1 MFINTIQG
9 YLFLNEIKEE
19 DMNNI
24 DLVVTLTQHERDSNN
39 VTIAFTMG
47 MTAAQKGYDVELLLL
62 SDAVHL
68 ASKGYAD
75 KIDIGEPFKP
85 ISELLPGF
93 LEAGGKLK
101 VCSACMIH
109 NGVSEENLVEGAEI
123 INADYVVDAIMIA
136 KKSLQ
141 LN

>member
-1 MFINTIQG
+1 MH
-9 YLFLNEIKEE
+9 
-19 DMNNI
+19 NI
-24 DLVVTLTQHERDSNN
+24 DLLVTLTQHERDSNN

-47 MTAAQKGYDVELLLL
+47 MNAASKGYDVELILL
-62 SDAVHL
+62 SDAVNL
-68 ASKGYAD
+68 ASKGYAE

-85 ISELLPGF
+85 VKDLLPGF
-93 LEAGGKLK
+93 LKAGGKIK

-109 NGVSEENLVEGAEI
+109 NGVDESNLVEGAEI
-123 INADYVVDAIMIA
+123 ISADYVVDAVMNS

>member
-1 MFINTIQG
+1 M
-9 YLFLNEIKEE
+9 E
-19 DMNNI
+19 NI
-24 DLVVTLTQHERDSNN
+24 DLLVTLTQHERDSNN

-47 MTAAQKGYDVELLLL
+47 LRAAQTGHDVELILL

-75 KIDIGEPFKP
+75 KIDIGKPFEP
-85 ISELLPGF
+85 ISKLLPAF
-93 LEAGGKLK
+93 LEAGGKIK

-109 NGVSEENLVEGAEI
+109 NGVEEDSLVEGAEV
-123 INADYVVDAIMIA
+123 INADYVVDAVMAA

>member
-1 MFINTIQG
+1 M
-9 YLFLNEIKEE
+9 
-19 DMNNI
+19 DNI
-24 DLVVTLTQHERDSNN
+24 DLLVTLTQHERDSNN

-47 MTAAQKGYDVELLLL
+47 MVAAKKGHDVELILL

-75 KIDIGEPFKP
+75 KIDIGAPFEPIAK
-85 ISELLPGF
+85 LLPAF
-93 LEAGGKLK
+93 FEAGGKLK
-101 VCSACMIH
+101 VCSACMEH
-109 NGVSEENLVEGAEI
+109 NGVSKDSLVDGAEI
-123 INADYVVDAIMIA
+123 ISADYVVDAVMEA

>member
-1 MFINTIQG
+1 M
-9 YLFLNEIKEE
+9 
-19 DMNNI
+19 DNI
-24 DLVVTLTQHERDSNN
+24 DLLVTLTQHERDANN

-47 MTAAQKGYDVELLLL
+47 LKAAQDGYDVELILL

-75 KIDIGEPFKP
+75 KIDIGEPFEPLSK
-85 ISELLPGF
+85 LLPAF
-93 LEAGGKLK
+93 IDAGGKLK
-101 VCSACMIH
+101 VCSACMAH
-109 NGVSEENLVEGAEI
+109 NGVESDQLVEAAEVI
-123 INADYVVDAIMIA
+123 KADYVVDAIMHA

>member
-1 MFINTIQG
+1 M
-9 YLFLNEIKEE
+9 
-19 DMNNI
+19 DNI
-24 DLVVTLTQHERDSNN
+24 DLLVTLTQHERDSNN

-47 MTAAQKGYDVELLLL
+47 RHAAKQGHDVELILL

-68 ASKGYAD
+68 ASKGYAN
-75 KIDIGEPFKP
+75 KIDIGAPFEPIAK
-85 ISELLPGF
+85 LLPEF

-109 NGVSEENLVEGAEI
+109 NGVEESTLVEGAEVI
-123 INADYVVDAIMIA
+123 GADYVVDAIMVA

>member
-1 MFINTIQG
+1 M
-9 YLFLNEIKEE
+9 
-19 DMNNI
+19 DNI
-24 DLVVTLTQHERDSNN
+24 DLLITLTQHERDSNN

-47 MTAAQKGYDVELLLL
+47 LKAAQKGHDVTLILL

-75 KIDIGEPFKP
+75 KIDIGKPFEP
-85 ISELLPGF
+85 ISKLLPAF

-109 NGVSEENLVEGAEI
+109 NGLNKDNLVEDAEI
-123 INADYVVDAIMIA
+123 IDADYVVDAIMVA

>member
-1 MFINTIQG
+1 
-9 YLFLNEIKEE
+9 
-19 DMNNI
+19 MNNI
-24 DLVVTLTQHERDSNN
+24 DLLVTLTQHERDSNN

-47 MTAAQKGYDVELLLL
+47 LMAAKKGHDVELILL

-75 KIDIGEPFKP
+75 KIDIGAPFEP
-85 ISELLPGF
+85 ISKLLPAYI
-93 LEAGGKLK
+93 EAGGKLK

-109 NGVSEENLVEGAEI
+109 NGVTEESLVETAEI
-123 INADYVVDAIMIA
+123 IGAEYVVDAIMAA

>member
-1 MFINTIQG
+1 
-9 YLFLNEIKEE
+9 
-19 DMNNI
+19 MNNI
-24 DLVVTLTQHERDSNN
+24 DLLVTLTQHERDSNN

-47 MTAAQKGYDVELLLL
+47 LKAAQKGYDVELILL

-75 KIDIGEPFKP
+75 KIDIGKPFEPIAK
-85 ISELLPGF
+85 LLPEF
-93 LEAGGKLK
+93 LAAGGKLK

-109 NGVSEENLVEGAEI
+109 NEVEENTLVQGSEI
-123 INADYVVDAIMIA
+123 INADYVVDAVMNA

>member
-1 MFINTIQG
+1 
-9 YLFLNEIKEE
+9 
-19 DMNNI
+19 MNNI
-24 DLVVTLTQHERDSNN
+24 DLLVTLTQHERDSNN

-47 MTAAQKGYDVELLLL
+47 LEAAKRGHDVELILL

-75 KIDIGEPFKP
+75 KIDIGKPFQP
-85 ISELLPGF
+85 INKLLPDF
-93 LEAGGKLK
+93 LKAGGKLK

-109 NGVSEENLVEGAEI
+109 NGVEDDNLVEGAEI
-123 INADYVVDAIMIA
+123 IGAEYVVDAIMEA

>member
-1 MFINTIQG
+1 M
-9 YLFLNEIKEE
+9 E
-19 DMNNI
+19 NI
-24 DLVVTLTQHERDSNN
+24 DLLVTLTQHERDSNN

-47 MTAAQKGYDVELLLL
+47 LKAAQRGHDVQLILL

-68 ASKGYAD
+68 ASNGYAD
-75 KIDIGEPFKP
+75 KIDIGAPFEPIAK
-85 ISELLPGF
+85 LLPAF

-109 NGVSEENLVEGAEI
+109 NDVEENTLVEGSEVI
-123 INADYVVDAIMIA
+123 DADYVVDAVMAA

>member
-1 MFINTIQG
+1 MEYADLLIT
-9 YLFLNEIKEE
+9 LAHH
-19 DMNNI
+19 DNNP
-24 DLVVTLTQHERDSNN
+24 NN

-47 MTAAQKGYDVELLLL
+47 WKAAEKGHKAEILLL

-68 ASKGYAD
+68 ASKGFAAS
-75 KIDIGEPFKP
+75 INIGEPFLP
-85 ISELLPGF
+85 VQELLEKF
-93 LEAGGKLK
+93 IVAGGTLK

-109 NGVSEENLVEGAEI
+109 NGVKEENLLEVAQVVS
-123 INADYVVDAIMIA
+123 ADYVVDALMGA

>member
-1 MFINTIQG
+1 
-9 YLFLNEIKEE
+9 
-19 DMNNI
+19 MNNI
-24 DLVVTLTQHERDSNN
+24 DLLITLTQHERDANN

-47 MTAAQKGYDVELLLL
+47 LRAAQKGYNVELILL

-68 ASKGYAD
+68 ASRGYAD
-75 KIDIGEPFKP
+75 KIDIGAPFEPIAK
-85 ISELLPGF
+85 LLPAF

-101 VCSACMIH
+101 VCSSCMIH
-109 NGVSEENLVEGAEI
+109 NGVDESTIIEGANI
-123 INADYVVDAIMIA
+123 IDADYVVDAVLQA

>member
-1 MFINTIQG
+1 MEYADLLIT
-9 YLFLNEIKEE
+9 LAHH
-19 DMNNI
+19 DNNP
-24 DLVVTLTQHERDSNN
+24 NN

-47 MTAAQKGYDVELLLL
+47 WKAAEKGHKAEILLL

-68 ASKGYAD
+68 ASKGFAAS
-75 KIDIGEPFKP
+75 INIGEPFLP
-85 ISELLPGF
+85 VQELLEKF
-93 LEAGGKLK
+93 IAAGGTLK

-109 NGVSEENLVEGAEI
+109 NGVKEDNLVEAAQVVS
-123 INADYVVDAIMIA
+123 ADYVVDALMGS

>member
-1 MFINTIQG
+1 M
-9 YLFLNEIKEE
+9 
-19 DMNNI
+19 DNI
-24 DLVVTLTQHERDSNN
+24 DLLVTLTQHERDANN

-47 MTAAQKGYDVELLLL
+47 LKAAQDGYDVELILL

-75 KIDIGEPFKP
+75 KIDIGDPFEPLAK
-85 ISELLPGF
+85 LLPAF
-93 LEAGGKLK
+93 IDAGGKLK
-101 VCSACMIH
+101 VCSACMAH
-109 NGVSEENLVEGAEI
+109 NGVEKDQLVEAAEVI
-123 INADYVVDAIMIA
+123 KADYVVDAIMHA

>member
-1 MFINTIQG
+1 M
-9 YLFLNEIKEE
+9 
-19 DMNNI
+19 DNI
-24 DLVVTLTQHERDSNN
+24 DLLITLTQHERDANN

-47 MTAAQKGYDVELLLL
+47 LKAAQKGYDVELILL

-75 KIDIGEPFKP
+75 KIDIGKPFEPIAK
-85 ISELLPGF
+85 LLPAF

-101 VCSACMIH
+101 VCSSCMIH
-109 NGVSEENLVEGAEI
+109 NGVDKNTIIEDAEI
-123 INADYVVDAIMIA
+123 IEADYVVDAVMAA

>member
-1 MFINTIQG
+1 
-9 YLFLNEIKEE
+9 
-19 DMNNI
+19 MNNI
-24 DLVVTLTQHERDSNN
+24 DLLVTLTQHERDSNN

-47 MTAAQKGYDVELLLL
+47 LMAAKKGHDVELILL

-75 KIDIGEPFKP
+75 KIDIGAPFEP
-85 ISELLPGF
+85 ISELLPAYI
-93 LEAGGKLK
+93 EAGGKLK

-109 NGVSEENLVEGAEI
+109 NGVTEESLVETAEI
-123 INADYVVDAIMIA
+123 IGAEYVVDAVMAA

>member
-1 MFINTIQG
+1 
-9 YLFLNEIKEE
+9 
-19 DMNNI
+19 MNNI
-24 DLVVTLTQHERDSNN
+24 DLLVTLTQHERDSNN
-39 VTIAFTMG
+39 VTIAFTMALK
-47 MTAAQKGYDVELLLL
+47 AAQKGHDVELILL

-75 KIDIGEPFKP
+75 KINIGKPFEPIAK
-85 ISELLPGF
+85 LLPAF
-93 LEAGGKLK
+93 LEAGGRLK

-109 NGVSEENLVEGAEI
+109 NGVEVDSLVKNAEI
-123 INADYVVDAIMIA
+123 IDADYVVDAIMNT

>member
-1 MFINTIQG
+1 M
-9 YLFLNEIKEE
+9 
-19 DMNNI
+19 DNI
-24 DLVVTLTQHERDSNN
+24 DLLITLTQHERDANN

-47 MTAAQKGYDVELLLL
+47 LNAAEKGHDVELILL

-85 ISELLPGF
+85 IAELLPKY
-93 LEAGGKLK
+93 LEAGGRLK
-101 VCSACMIH
+101 VCSSCMIH
-109 NGVSEENLVEGAEI
+109 NGVDKDTLIEGADI
-123 INADYVVDAIMIA
+123 IEADYVVDAVMEA

>member
-1 MFINTIQG
+1 M
-9 YLFLNEIKEE
+9 
-19 DMNNI
+19 DNI
-24 DLVVTLTQHERDSNN
+24 DLLITLTQHERDANN

-47 MTAAQKGYDVELLLL
+47 LNAVEKGYDVELILL

-68 ASKGYAD
+68 ATKGYAD
-75 KIDIGEPFKP
+75 KIDIGEPFEP
-85 ISELLPGF
+85 IAELLPKY

-101 VCSACMIH
+101 VCSSCMIH
-109 NGVSEENLVEGAEI
+109 NGVDEDTLVEGSEVI
-123 INADYVVDAIMIA
+123 KADYVVDAVMEA

>member
-1 MFINTIQG
+1 MG
-9 YLFLNEIKEE
+9 
-19 DMNNI
+19 NI
-24 DLVVTLTQHERDSNN
+24 DLLVTLTQHERDSNN
-39 VTIAFTMG
+39 VTIAFTMARR
-47 MTAAQKGYDVELLLL
+47 AAQLGHDVELILL

-75 KIDIGEPFKP
+75 KIDIGEPFEP
-85 ISELLPGF
+85 ISKLLPEY

-109 NGVSEENLVEGAEI
+109 NGVEKDSLLEGSEVI
-123 INADYVVDAIMIA
+123 DADYVVDAVMAA

>member
-1 MFINTIQG
+1 M
-9 YLFLNEIKEE
+9 
-19 DMNNI
+19 DNI
-24 DLVVTLTQHERDSNN
+24 DLLITLTQHERDSNN

-47 MTAAQKGYDVELLLL
+47 LTAVEKGYDVELLLL

-85 ISELLPGF
+85 INELLPAF
-93 LEAGGKLK
+93 MEAGGKVK

-109 NGVSEENLVEGAEI
+109 NGVEGNLVDGVEIVKAE
-123 INADYVVDAIMIA
+123 YVIDALMEA

>member
-1 MFINTIQG
+1 M
-9 YLFLNEIKEE
+9 
-19 DMNNI
+19 DNI
-24 DLVVTLTQHERDSNN
+24 DLLVTLTQHERDANN

-47 MTAAQKGYDVELLLL
+47 LKAAQDGYDVELILL

-75 KIDIGEPFKP
+75 KIDIGEPFEPLSK
-85 ISELLPGF
+85 LLPAF
-93 LEAGGKLK
+93 IDAGGKLK
-101 VCSACMIH
+101 VCSACMAH
-109 NGVSEENLVEGAEI
+109 NGVEKDQLVEAAEVI
-123 INADYVVDAIMIA
+123 KADYVVDAIMHA

>member
-1 MFINTIQG
+1 
-9 YLFLNEIKEE
+9 
-19 DMNNI
+19 MNNI
-24 DLVVTLTQHERDSNN
+24 DLLVTLTQHERDSNN

-47 MTAAQKGYDVELLLL
+47 MTAAKKGYDVELILL

-68 ASKGYAD
+68 ASKGYVD

-85 ISELLPGF
+85 VNELLPEF
-93 LEAGGKLK
+93 LEAGGKIK
-101 VCSACMIH
+101 VCSACMEH
-109 NGVSEENLVEGAEI
+109 NGVDENNLVEGSEI
-123 INADYVVDAIMIA
+123 INADYVVDAIMEA

>member
-1 MFINTIQG
+1 
-9 YLFLNEIKEE
+9 
-19 DMNNI
+19 MNNI
-24 DLVVTLTQHERDSNN
+24 DLLVTLTQHERDSNN
-39 VTIAFTMG
+39 VTIAFTMARH
-47 MTAAQKGYDVELLLL
+47 AAKEGHDVELILL

-75 KIDIGEPFKP
+75 KIDIGEPFEP
-85 ISELLPGF
+85 ISKLLPEF
-93 LEAGGKLK
+93 LQAGGKLK

-109 NGVSEENLVEGAEI
+109 NGVDEKTLVEGAEI
-123 INADYVVDAIMIA
+123 IGADYVVDAVMAA

>member
-1 MFINTIQG
+1 
-9 YLFLNEIKEE
+9 
-19 DMNNI
+19 MNNI
-24 DLVVTLTQHERDSNN
+24 DLLITLTHDEKNSNN
-39 VTIAFTMG
+39 ITIAFTMG
-47 MTAAQKGYDVELLLL
+47 LQAAKKGYDVELILL

-75 KIDIGEPFKP
+75 KIDIGHPFKAV
-85 ISELLPGF
+85 SQLLPDY
-93 LEAGGKLK
+93 LAAGGKLD

-109 NGVSEENLVEGAEI
+109 NGVAEDKLVDGAKVITAE
-123 INADYVVDAIMIA
+123 YVVDALMAA

>member
-1 MFINTIQG
+1 
-9 YLFLNEIKEE
+9 
-19 DMNNI
+19 MNNI
-24 DLVVTLTQHERDSNN
+24 DLLITLTQHERDANN

-47 MTAAQKGYDVELLLL
+47 LKAAQKGYDVELILL

-75 KIDIGEPFKP
+75 KIDIGEPFEP
-85 ISELLPGF
+85 ISKLLPAF

-101 VCSACMIH
+101 VCSACMMH
-109 NGVSEENLVEGAEI
+109 NGVEESTIIEGADI
-123 INADYVVDAIMIA
+123 IDADYVVDAVLEA

>member
-1 MFINTIQG
+1 M
-9 YLFLNEIKEE
+9 
-19 DMNNI
+19 DNI
-24 DLVVTLTQHERDSNN
+24 DLLVTLTQHERDSNN

-47 MTAAQKGYDVELLLL
+47 LKAAKDGYDVELILL

-75 KIDIGEPFKP
+75 KIDIGKPFEPLAK
-85 ISELLPGF
+85 LLPDF
-93 LEAGGKLK
+93 IEAGGKIK
-101 VCSACMIH
+101 VCSACMTH
-109 NGVSEENLVEGAEI
+109 NGVEENSLVETAEV
-123 INADYVVDAIMIA
+123 INADYVVDAIMHA